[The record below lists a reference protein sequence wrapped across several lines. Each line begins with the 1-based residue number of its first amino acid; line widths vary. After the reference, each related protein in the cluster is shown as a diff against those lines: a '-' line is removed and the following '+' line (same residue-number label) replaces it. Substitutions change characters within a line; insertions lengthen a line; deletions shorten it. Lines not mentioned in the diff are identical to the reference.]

1 MLCPSFWGRW
11 QCEWRGREEGKG
23 GGGRR
28 TKILFPIDLGRGAWV
43 FQSSLLYHRCFVN
56 RFDLLEKMFFIF
68 GLLVFAAYA
77 GLPGLPAFSVFYT
90 V

>member
-1 MLCPSFWGRW
+1 MEGL
-11 QCEWRGREEGKG
+11 ERGKRR

-68 GLLVFAAYA
+68 GFLVLAAYA
-77 GLPGLPAFSVFYT
+77 GLPGVFGLLYSMIHVRYPSLFPFS
-90 V
+90 